1 MSDVSST
8 LGGNLDEKSCF
19 FRAQS
24 VEDVGRRGEGGQGEG
39 EQSSVGAL
47 TGRGADRPRRG
58 LSLKCVSTPE
68 GERRRRE
75 KLQGERKGEE
85 LQKLDKQA
93 SPEKRSCKSGLH
105 AEEKR
110 KGAGL
115 WCELGETGKL
125 GLVGTGSLGVDLPHK
140 FDLIPVCSEADPR
153 ERLKKKKKKKEK
165 EQKKK
170 NWTRADQKGPDTHQL
185 SFSGVKA
192 CLALCAYSGRGS
204 PPPTH
209 PAGVERGMWSSDC
222 HSSVSSASA
231 QPHMHIGRVENKPP
245 LLASPQI

>member
-1 MSDVSST
+1 MLPSDERT
-8 LGGNLDEKSCF
+8 DCCF
-19 FRAQS
+19 Q
-24 VEDVGRRGEGGQGEG
+24 
-39 EQSSVGAL
+39 
-47 TGRGADRPRRG
+47 
-58 LSLKCVSTPE
+58 K
-68 GERRRRE
+68 
-75 KLQGERKGEE
+75 
-85 LQKLDKQA
+85 KLDKQA

-115 WCELGETGKL
+115 WCELGETGTC
-125 GLVGTGSLGVDLPHK
+125 GNRQPGCRPTS
-140 FDLIPVCSEADPR
+140 
-153 ERLKKKKKKKEK
+153 
-165 EQKKK
+165 Q
-170 NWTRADQKGPDTHQL
+170 ADQKGPDTHQL
-185 SFSGVKA
+185 SFTGVKA